1 MNRTGDGDPG
11 PGDPGPGDPSPRD
24 PGPET
29 TPDANLTPAT
39 PREANRLVERLLR
52 YGLGGHGSLEGSRAL
67 AAKYAADPR
76 FADDE
81 ARVKALIRSH
91 TLMNFGTGF
100 VTGVGG
106 LITLPVAIPA
116 AMTASWVIHTRLS
129 GAIATLHGH
138 DIDDDRVQ
146 TFVLFT
152 LLGDSGK
159 TVLRNAGI
167 TVANRIALRGVEA
180 IPGRLLTE
188 INKRVGIRLIARAGE
203 RGVLNLTKAVPVA
216 GGFVG
221 GGIDALYCNAVG
233 RRAHAVF
240 RPEKPVAG

>member
-1 MNRTGDGDPG
+1 MAMTRISDGDPA
-11 PGDPGPGDPSPRD
+11 PGSRRD
-24 PGPET
+24 
-29 TPDANLTPAT
+29 AALARAT
-39 PREANRLVERLLR
+39 PRDANQLVERLLR
-52 YGLGGHGSLEGSRAL
+52 YGLQGHGRLEGSRAF
-67 AAKYAADPR
+67 AGKYASNPR
-76 FADDE
+76 YADDE
-81 ARVKALIRSH
+81 ARVRALIRSH

-100 VTGVGG
+100 VTGLGG
-106 LITLPVAIPA
+106 LVTLPVALPA
-116 AMTASWVIHTRLS
+116 AMTASWAIHTRLS

-138 DIDDDRVQ
+138 DIDDERVR
-146 TFVLFT
+146 TFVLIT

-159 TVLRNAGI
+159 NVLRNAGI

-188 INKRVGIRLIARAGE
+188 INKRVGLRLIARAGE

-221 GGIDALYCNAVG
+221 GGVDALYCNAVG

>member
-1 MNRTGDGDPG
+1 MARVGDD
-11 PGDPGPGDPSPRD
+11 DHSPK
-24 PGPET
+24 T
-29 TPDANLTPAT
+29 TPDATPARAA
-39 PREANRLVERLLR
+39 PRDANRLVERLLR

-67 AAKYAADPR
+67 AAKYAAN
-76 FADDE
+76 ASYVDDE
-81 ARVKALIRSH
+81 ARVRALIRSH

-116 AMTASWVIHTRLS
+116 ALTASWMIHTRLS

-167 TVANRIALRGVEA
+167 TVANRMALRGVEA

-188 INKRVGIRLIARAGE
+188 INKRVGMRLIAWSGE

-221 GGIDALYCNAVG
+221 GGVDALYCNAVG

>member
-1 MNRTGDGDPG
+1 M
-11 PGDPGPGDPSPRD
+11 
-24 PGPET
+24 
-29 TPDANLTPAT
+29 
-39 PREANRLVERLLR
+39 
-52 YGLGGHGSLEGSRAL
+52 L
-67 AAKYAADPR
+67 AAKYVADAR
-76 FADDE
+76 FANDD
-81 ARVKALIRSH
+81 ARVNALVRSH

-138 DIDDDRVQ
+138 DVDDDRVQ
-146 TFVLFT
+146 TFVLMT
-152 LLGDSGK
+152 LLGDTGK
-159 TVLRNAGI
+159 NVLRKAGI
-167 TVANRIALRGVEA
+167 TVANRIALRSVEA
-180 IPGRLLTE
+180 IPARLLTE
-188 INKRVGIRLIARAGE
+188 INKRMGMRLITKAGE
-203 RGVLNLTKAVPVA
+203 RGVVNLTKAVPVA

-240 RPEKPVAG
+240 KP

>member
-1 MNRTGDGDPG
+1 MTRNGDGNPTPG
-11 PGDPGPGDPSPRD
+11 A
-24 PGPET
+24 
-29 TPDANLTPAT
+29 TPDATPARAT
-39 PREANRLVERLLR
+39 PRDANRLVERLLR
-52 YGLGGHGSLEGSRAL
+52 YGLGGHGSLAGSRPL
-67 AAKYAADPR
+67 AAKYASDAS

-81 ARVKALIRSH
+81 ARVRALIRSH

-116 AMTASWVIHTRLS
+116 ALTASWMIHTRLS

-138 DIDDDRVQ
+138 DIDDERVQ

-167 TVANRIALRGVEA
+167 TVANRMALRGVEA

-188 INKRVGIRLIARAGE
+188 INKRVGLRLLARAGE

-221 GGIDALYCNAVG
+221 GGVDALYCNAVG
-233 RRAHAVF
+233 RRAHVLF
-240 RPEKPVAG
+240 RPGRPAAG

>member
-1 MNRTGDGDPG
+1 MTRNGDGDPATWVS
-11 PGDPGPGDPSPRD
+11 PDSTPTRAAPRD
-24 PGPET
+24 
-29 TPDANLTPAT
+29 
-39 PREANRLVERLLR
+39 ANRLVERLLR

-67 AAKYAADPR
+67 ASKYASDTS

-81 ARVKALIRSH
+81 ARVRALIRSH

-106 LITLPVAIPA
+106 LVTLPVAIPA
-116 AMTASWVIHTRLS
+116 AMTASWMIHTRLS
-129 GAIATLHGH
+129 GAIATVHGH
-138 DIDDDRVQ
+138 DIDDERVQ

-188 INKRVGIRLIARAGE
+188 INKRVGLRLIARAGE

-216 GGFVG
+216 GGIVG
-221 GGIDALYCNAVG
+221 GGVDALYCNAVG

-240 RPEKPVAG
+240 RPEKPAAG

>member
-1 MNRTGDGDPG
+1 MAMSRTGEVDPG
-11 PGDPGPGDPSPRD
+11 PGA
-24 PGPET
+24 
-29 TPDANLTPAT
+29 TPDAALTRTT
-39 PREANRLVERLLR
+39 PRDANRLVERLLR
-52 YGLGGHGSLEGSRAL
+52 YGLGGHGRLESSRAV
-67 AAKYAADPR
+67 AAKVVADTS

-81 ARVKALIRSH
+81 ARVRALIRSH
-91 TLMNFGTGF
+91 TLLNFGTGF

-116 AMTASWVIHTRLS
+116 ALTASWMIHTRLS

-138 DIDDDRVQ
+138 DIDDDRVR

-167 TVANRIALRGVEA
+167 TVANRLALRSVEA

-188 INKRVGIRLIARAGE
+188 INKRVGMRLITKAGE

-216 GGFVG
+216 GGLVG
-221 GGIDALYCNAVG
+221 GGVDALYCNAVG